1 MSAYSDP
8 RLWLGLFLP
17 FIGTA
22 LGSALVF
29 FMKRMLGRYTR
40 AVLCGFAAGVMLAA
54 SVWSLLI
61 PAIERSH
68 ALGSLAFLPAVCGFL
83 LGVLFLLLVSRVLP
97 EEREDGTSTFMLCF
111 AVTLHNFPEGLAVG
125 AAFAGAVSD
134 GGGMPL
140 PMIAALVLSLGV
152 AIQNV
157 PEGAI
162 ISLPLRAEGASR
174 TRAFACGLAS
184 GIVEPIAAIGAL
196 LLSFLVIPTLPYLL
210 SFAAGAMVY
219 VVVRELVPQAEAET
233 KESGIGMLAL
243 AAGFSVMMMLDVALG

>member
-29 FMKRMLGRYTR
+29 FMKRMLGKRTR
-40 AVLCGFAAGVMLAA
+40 AVLSGFAAGVMLAA

-68 ALGSLAFLPAVCGFL
+68 ALGQLAFLPAVCGFL
-83 LGVLFLLLVSRVLP
+83 FGVCFLLFVSRALP
-97 EEREDGTSTFMLCF
+97 EDEDRCNSTFMLCF
-111 AVTLHNFPEGLAVG
+111 AVTLHNMPEGLAVG
-125 AAFAGAVSD
+125 AAFAGAIS
-134 GGGMPL
+134 GGEGTAL
-140 PMIAALVLSLGV
+140 PMAAALVLSLGV

-162 ISLPLRAEGASR
+162 ISLPLRAEGSR
-174 TRAFACGLAS
+174 RMRAFACGLAS
-184 GIVEPIAAIGAL
+184 GVIEPIAAIGAL

-219 VVVRELVPQAEAET
+219 VVVRELVPLSEAET
-233 KESGIGMLAL
+233 KASGVGMLAL
-243 AAGFSVMMMLDVALG
+243 AAGFSVMMTLDVALS